1 MPVDILI
8 TILAVSVVQSIFGVG
23 TLLFGTPILLLLGYD
38 FVNSLGVL
46 LPVSIAISTLQL
58 IKHHEEIDTA
68 FFKNLVIYS
77 LPLVV
82 ACLVLVT
89 MVKINIGIA
98 IGVVLV
104 FVALKTF
111 STPIERALLAIM
123 KYERLYFMTLGV
135 IHGISNLGGS
145 LLTAVIY
152 AKNYSKDKARVT
164 GAASYATLALCQLV
178 TLLVMG
184 TEFSISYADKAFFV
198 QVGIVMFLLTEELL
212 YGQIANEIY
221 SKLFA
226 GFLFVSGIMLVI
238 KSL

>member
-1 MPVDILI
+1 MPVDILV
-8 TILAVSVVQSIFGVG
+8 TLLAVSVVQSIFGVG

-38 FVNSLGVL
+38 FINALGVL
-46 LPVSIAISTLQL
+46 LPVSTAISTLQL

-68 FFKNLVIYS
+68 FFKNLLIFS

-82 ACLVLVT
+82 AFLALVA

-98 IGVVLV
+98 IGAVLI

-111 STPIERALLAIM
+111 SPPIERGLLWIM
-123 KYERLYFMTLGV
+123 RYERLYFMVLGL

-145 LLTAVIY
+145 LLTAMIY

-164 GAASYATLALCQLV
+164 GAASYATLALCQLL
-178 TLLVMG
+178 TLLLMG
-184 TEFSISYADKAFFV
+184 TEFSISYADRAFFV
-198 QVGIVMFLLTEELL
+198 QVGIVMFLITEELL

-221 SKLFA
+221 AKLFA
-226 GFLFVSGIMLVI
+226 VFLFGSGIMLII